1 VIWLFVLILA
11 ATISGKL
18 LQKYSL
24 SLSSMIVLA
33 YFIPMLLGAGGNI
46 GAQSSTLIIRALA
59 TGELTLRQWAKVLWK
74 ETRAGA
80 LIGTVLGFTAFIIAV
95 IFLRDTMIGITVG
108 VSVAT
113 VVLVGNLAGAI
124 IPLVFRYLRLDPAI
138 VSAPLITT
146 IIDVTGIFIYFEIAR
161 RMLNV

>member
-1 VIWLFVLILA
+1 
-11 ATISGKL
+11 
-18 LQKYSL
+18 
-24 SLSSMIVLA
+24 MIALA

-46 GAQSSTLIIRALA
+46 GAQSSTLVIRALA

-74 ETRAGA
+74 ETCAGA
-80 LIGTVLGFTAFIIAV
+80 LIGTVLGLTAFIIAV

-146 IIDVTGIFIYFEIAR
+146 IIDVTGIIIYFEIAR

>member
-1 VIWLFVLILA
+1 
-11 ATISGKL
+11 
-18 LQKYSL
+18 
-24 SLSSMIVLA
+24 
-33 YFIPMLLGAGGNI
+33 MLLGAGGNI
-46 GAQSSTLIIRALA
+46 GAQSSTLVIRALA
-59 TGELTLRQWAKVLWK
+59 TGELTLRQWAKVLRK
-74 ETRAGA
+74 ETCAGA

-146 IIDVTGIFIYFEIAR
+146 IIDVTGIIIYFEIAR